1 MEVKED
7 IDMITEFGK
16 CLRNIRMDCNELLKD
31 MAEKLN
37 MTSAYLS
44 AIEHGKREIP
54 EGCIGKI
61 IRLYNLNV
69 EEFIAL
75 EEAAANSRLSLK
87 IDLFG
92 HSDDKKSL
100 ANAFARKFENLDEAQ
115 INEMMNILK
124 K

>member
-1 MEVKED
+1 
-7 IDMITEFGK
+7 MITEFGK